1 MAAAYTTKSISE
13 GPRGTETALKSSTA
27 QIGAFD
33 LELDETLIMLESQQQ
48 RMVWKQE

>member
-1 MAAAYTTKSISE
+1 MGAAYTTKSISE
-13 GPRGTETALKSSTA
+13 GPPGAETALKRSTTH
-27 QIGAFD
+27 IGAFD

>member
-13 GPRGTETALKSSTA
+13 GPRGTETETLKSPTT

-48 RMVWKQE
+48 RMV